1 MAKTDPA
8 YVNIELDV
16 YWAKQGCADP
26 VAIIQQY
33 PSRIKMLHLKDRQY
47 GTVCNTTGHADEE
60 TNVVLGKGD
69 VQISD
74 VMKAAKK
81 AGVKHY
87 FIEDESTRVM
97 KQLPESITYL
107 KSLK

>member
-1 MAKTDPA
+1 
-8 YVNIELDV
+8 
-16 YWAKQGCADP
+16 
-26 VAIIQQY
+26 
-33 PSRIKMLHLKDRQY
+33 
-47 GTVCNTTGHADEE
+47 
-60 TNVVLGKGD
+60 
-69 VQISD
+69 
-74 VMKAAKK
+74 MKAAKK